1 MTKLYYLLVSALL
14 IGQSSFAQ
22 CDGSRFREFV
32 FNEVTITEDI
42 LYGSNVRFNGQA
54 IDLLMDVYEPTGDG
68 DTPRPLVI
76 IAHGG
81 FFAYGSKDGPDVVP
95 LSYDLA
101 KMGYVTASISYRL
114 GFATG
119 GELDANMTE
128 AAMRGVQDMKAAI
141 RWFRKDAAENGNVH
155 NIDTDHIYI
164 AGVSAGGYITLH
176 LAYLDQEAEI
186 PANVTMTNPGLEG
199 GIEGQSGNEGYS
211 SDVRAIIN
219 MCGALGD
226 TAWIQPNDEPALL
239 FHGDNDQTV
248 PFDSDTQYY
257 LGIIPIIDVDG
268 SNSINQKLDQ
278 VGVEHCFEIHEG
290 FDHVPHVTNTAIYD
304 TTLSIISNFLS
315 HFVCEIELD
324 CEYRELAVGVEESEL
339 ADMDIYPNPVSDR
352 LFIKTDEPVSVR
364 MTSLLGN
371 VVFSGNNISSIDCT
385 EFSSGMYLLT
395 IESKGKY
402 FTSKIQLD

>member
-1 MTKLYYLLVSALL
+1 MTKLYYILAGALL
-14 IGQSSFAQ
+14 LSINSYSQ

-32 FNEVTITEDI
+32 FSDVTITENI
-42 LYGSNVRFNGQA
+42 QYGTNLRYNGEE

-68 DTPRPLVI
+68 NTPRPLVV

-95 LSYDLA
+95 LSTDLA
-101 KMGYVTASISYRL
+101 KMGYVTASINYRL

-141 RWFRKDAAENGNVH
+141 RWFRKDAAENGNTY
-155 NIDTDHIYI
+155 NINTDEIYI

-186 PANVTMTNPGLEG
+186 PTNVTMTNPGLEG
-199 GIEGQSGNEGYS
+199 GIEGLSGNDGYS
-211 SDVRAIIN
+211 SDVRAIVN

-226 TAWIQPNDEPALL
+226 TAWIQPGDEPALL
-239 FHGDNDQTV
+239 FHGDEDQTV

-290 FDHVPHVTNTAIYD
+290 YDHVPHVTNAAIYD

-339 ADMDIYPNPVSDR
+339 AKMSVYPNPTSNM
-352 LFIKTDEPVSVR
+352 LFIKTDEPVNVR
-364 MTSLLGN
+364 MTSILGSLIY
-371 VVFSGNNISSIDCT
+371 SGKNITSIDCSG
-385 EFSSGMYLLT
+385 FSSGMYLLT

-402 FTSKIQLD
+402 FTTKIQID